1 MLKCEAARPYILD
14 SWTDTTEAMVARKL
28 RNNAIRKFPK
38 DMNSMANHSLL
49 QLDEGYKASR
59 EEITENENA
68 EPFEVDEGKVV
79 DSEAVEVE
87 PDFMKEGE

>member
-1 MLKCEAARPYILD
+1 MLKCPPAQPYISAAWLD
-14 SWTDTTEAMVARKL
+14 TPEQMITRKL
-28 RNNAIRKFPK
+28 RNNAIKKFPK

-87 PDFMKEGE
+87 PDFVKESE